1 MARLLETGNPC
12 GIFKDSFFFFLA
24 FQKLKKSERQ
34 HLMICSS
41 ALSSSHPVH
50 VKEEPTEVVEEDSRS
65 VSLLAGVTHSLPL
78 PSDERDLEEDLP
90 TEELE

>member
-1 MARLLETGNPC
+1 MIDEAKGLLKFNSPPSC
-12 GIFKDSFFFFLA
+12 PLP
-24 FQKLKKSERQ
+24 
-34 HLMICSS
+34 
-41 ALSSSHPVH
+41 SSHPVH
-50 VKEEPTEVVEEDSRS
+50 VKEEPTEVEEDSRP

>member
-1 MARLLETGNPC
+1 M
-12 GIFKDSFFFFLA
+12 
-24 FQKLKKSERQ
+24 
-34 HLMICSS
+34 
-41 ALSSSHPVH
+41 H

>member
-1 MARLLETGNPC
+1 MTLT
-12 GIFKDSFFFFLA
+12 SF
-24 FQKLKKSERQ
+24 
-34 HLMICSS
+34 
-41 ALSSSHPVH
+41 ALSLSHSHQVH
-50 VKEEPTEVVEEDSRS
+50 VKEEPTELEEDSRP

>member
-1 MARLLETGNPC
+1 MLTLTP
-12 GIFKDSFFFFLA
+12 FVLS
-24 FQKLKKSERQ
+24 
-34 HLMICSS
+34 CS
-41 ALSSSHPVH
+41 HQVH
-50 VKEEPTEVVEEDSRS
+50 VKEEPTEVEEDSRP